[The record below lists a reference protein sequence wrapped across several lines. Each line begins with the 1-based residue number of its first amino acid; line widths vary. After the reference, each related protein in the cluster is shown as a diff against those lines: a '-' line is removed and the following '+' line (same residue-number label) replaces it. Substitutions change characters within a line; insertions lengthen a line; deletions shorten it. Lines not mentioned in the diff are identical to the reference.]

1 MSWLGVRGRACV
13 SMAQGALAWM
23 GAASPVGEAGPGDE
37 GKGVG
42 AHVVG
47 DEWAAEGP
55 WVGQDGLG
63 ACGLNLGLGALFTV
77 EKQGL
82 G

>member
-37 GKGVG
+37 GLVPTWWVTSGQQRDRG
-42 AHVVG
+42 
-47 DEWAAEGP
+47 WARMV
-55 WVGQDGLG
+55 WVLV
-63 ACGLNLGLGALFTV
+63 A
-77 EKQGL
+77 
-82 G
+82 